1 MSIQT
6 ELTRLTNAKAA
17 IQTAIEGKGVTVPSG
32 TLLDGMASLI
42 ESIEAGSTS
51 NNIIAGSFTLTESLT
66 KASPLYIDVTFP
78 KNEFPLMYC
87 VYENTSNLS
96 YDDTSHTTVRM
107 RYLIASKI
115 LSGASMP
122 IAYYPIASYNTAN
135 SRTMNYTDELVSRQG
150 TNNGYAN
157 VGGIYGT
164 MDVSLNDNQIRFN
177 ATGDGKPYLGGRTY
191 NYILYWGD

>member
-32 TLLDGMASLI
+32 TLLDGMAALI
-42 ESIEAGSTS
+42 ESIEGGSTS
-51 NNIIAGSFTLTESLT
+51 NNIVAGSFTLTESLT

-96 YDDTSHTTVRM
+96 FDDTSHTAVRI
-107 RYLIASKI
+107 RYLIASRI
-115 LSGASMP
+115 FNNLHSHIS
-122 IAYYPIASYNTAN
+122 YYPISSYNNAN
-135 SRTMNYTDELVSRQG
+135 SRTMKYADGLIARSE

-157 VGGIYGT
+157 KAGAYGS

-177 ATGDGKPYLGGRTY
+177 ATVDGEPYLGGRTY

>member
-42 ESIEAGSTS
+42 ESIEAGGRS
-51 NNIIAGSFTLTESLT
+51 NNIVAGSFTLTESLT

-107 RYLIASKI
+107 RYLIASRT
-115 LSGASMP
+115 LSDEYTP
-122 IAYYPIASYNTAN
+122 IEYYPIASYNKAN
-135 SRTMNYTDELVSRQG
+135 SRTMNYTGELVTRS
-150 TNNGYAN
+150 NNGYAN
-157 VGGIYGT
+157 AGGVYGS
-164 MDVSLNDNQIRFN
+164 MDISLNDNQIKFK
-177 ATGDGKPYLGGRTY
+177 ATADGAPYLGGRTY

>member
-32 TLLDGMASLI
+32 TLLDGMAALI

-51 NNIIAGSFTLTESLT
+51 NNIVAGSFTLPESLT
-66 KASPLYIDVTFP
+66 TSSPLYIDVTFP

-96 YDDTSHTTVRM
+96 YNDTSHTAIRLRFIIAIRVKSSFPAFRAISSYNNVSQYSMKYVEGSINYTTDDYPVTGGVYGSM
-107 RYLIASKI
+107 TISLIAK
-115 LSGASMP
+115 
-122 IAYYPIASYNTAN
+122 
-135 SRTMNYTDELVSRQG
+135 
-150 TNNGYAN
+150 
-157 VGGIYGT
+157 
-164 MDVSLNDNQIRFN
+164 QIRFT
-177 ATGDGKPYLGGRTY
+177 ATADGEPYLGGRTY

>member
-17 IQTAIEGKGVTVPSG
+17 IQTAIEGKGVTVPDG

-96 YDDTSHTTVRM
+96 CNDTSNKAVRI
-107 RYLIASKI
+107 RHLIASRI
-115 LSGASMP
+115 LYLASTS
-122 IAYYPIASYNTAN
+122 ISYYPISSYNNAN
-135 SRTMNYTDELVSRQG
+135 SSAMNYVGGLVSHSE

-157 VGGIYGT
+157 AGGVYGT

-177 ATGDGKPYLGGRTY
+177 ATADGKPYLGGKTY